1 MEEQLQI
8 LNKIIRRINMFIFR
22 MKKQVFSK
30 NRIIL
35 LGKAKI
41 LGNENGKIYFGK
53 DVFLFENIK
62 FYLDSEHAIIS
73 IGSGTRIGR
82 RSQIMCKEAV
92 IIGKS
97 CAISWDVTIID
108 SDYHSIDGI
117 EQRSRIEIGDHVWI
131 GMNAKI
137 LKGVKIGDGAVIAA
151 GSVVT
156 KDVPPKAMVGGV
168 PAKIIKENVN
178 WQ

>member
-1 MEEQLQI
+1 
-8 LNKIIRRINMFIFR
+8 
-22 MKKQVFSK
+22 
-30 NRIIL
+30 
-35 LGKAKI
+35 
-41 LGNENGKIYFGK
+41 
-53 DVFLFENIK
+53 
-62 FYLDSEHAIIS
+62 
-73 IGSGTRIGR
+73 
-82 RSQIMCKEAV
+82 MCKEA
-92 IIGKS
+92 ITIGKS

-108 SDYHSIDGI
+108 SDYYSIDGI
-117 EQRSRIEIGDHVWI
+117 EQTSRIEIGNHVWI

-156 KDVPPKAMVGGV
+156 KDVPSKAMVGGV